1 VVGVH
6 GDAIKVQVTA
16 PPVEGAANA
25 AVADLL
31 AKWLEVPRRSVEI
44 VRGHGSRDKV
54 VTIATRA
61 ARELGARM
69 EDELARLRA
78 RDSDPSAVVD
88 KTVRSD

>member
-44 VRGHGSRDKV
+44 VRGHGSRDKG

-78 RDSDPSAVVD
+78 RDSDPPTVVD